1 MASVSQSVS
10 GSQPPSRWFRQFLTH
25 ELAPYPRRA
34 GTVSR
39 MVIAATLVMI
49 ITMTFRIPF
58 GFQGAVYALLISRES
73 PRATLQSAATVLLV
87 TGAGAAYL
95 LVSAWFVISD
105 PPLHFFWVIG
115 SFFLVFYAISTLTN
129 YTAAVIFA
137 IMISIGVPLWDRHVS
152 AETNVEDTLWLCWGA
167 FIGVVI
173 TAGIELAFA
182 RLRPGDEIV
191 LPVSEQLS
199 AVENL
204 LSCYAE
210 GRTVDP
216 AVEQQV
222 TRLEVLGTS
231 MLRRILRRSHHSN
244 QYCARMGAVAV
255 LVSRLIDLAAA
266 LTQLSFKPSAS
277 DQVRFRNLASSIAS
291 IRNDLISRRIP
302 APVQFNRDEESAR
315 AVPLLGEMENT
326 VTLIPEAF
334 AGSQSTDRNLPSS
347 DDIPRPALFAPDAL
361 VNPEHFQ
368 FALKGCLAASGCYV
382 FYNSAAWPGISTSVT
397 TCLLTALSTVG
408 ASHQKQILRMAGVIA
423 GGLVLGIGSQVFI
436 LPQLDSIAGFT
447 VLFVFVTALSSWFMT
462 ASPRL
467 SYFGLQMALAFYL
480 INLQEFKIQTSLE
493 VARDRVLGILLG
505 LFMMWVVFDQLWGA
519 PAAVEMKRTFI
530 SNLRLL
536 AQFAREPFSEDRGIA
551 IKQNITLRETIN
563 NNLDKVRALADG
575 VLLEFGP
582 LREQNLALR
591 DRIRQWQ
598 TQLRVLFITRIAL
611 WKYRLRLPGF
621 ELPEA
626 VWLAQR
632 EFDDELAKTL
642 DAMADRFEG
651 QPGVSR
657 ESRLEAS
664 FKNLEQTV
672 QTFAL
677 RDLYT
682 VLPERLKTF
691 LTLSRRLEGLATSL
705 NRDI

>member
-1 MASVSQSVS
+1 MASVTQSVS
-10 GSQPPSRWFRQFLTH
+10 GSQPPSRWFWQFLTH

-34 GTVSR
+34 GTVAR

-49 ITMTFRIPF
+49 ITMTFRLPF

-73 PRATLQSAATVLLV
+73 PRATLQSAVTVLLV

-105 PPLHFFWVIG
+105 PPLHFFWIIA
-115 SFFLVFYAISTLTN
+115 SFFLAFYAISTLTN

-137 IMISIGVPLWDRHVS
+137 IMISIGVPLWDRHVP

-191 LPVSEQLS
+191 LPIAEQLS

-222 TRLEVLGTS
+222 TRLEMLGTS

-266 LTQLSFKPSAS
+266 LSQLSFKPSAS

-291 IRNDLISRRIP
+291 IRDDLISRRIP

-315 AVPLLGEMENT
+315 AVPLLGEMEDT
-326 VTLIPEAF
+326 VTLIPETF
-334 AGSQSTDRNLPSS
+334 AGSPSTDRHLPSP
-347 DDIPRPALFAPDAL
+347 DDMPRPALFAPDAF

-382 FYNSAAWPGISTSVT
+382 FYNAAAWPGISTAVT

-672 QTFAL
+672 QTFGL
-677 RDLYT
+677 RDLHR
-682 VLPERLKTF
+682 VLPEQLKTF
-691 LTLSRRLEGLATSL
+691 LTLSRRLEELATSL
-705 NRDI
+705 EGDI